1 MRPHKMHFN
10 EIFYLI
16 CSVWKVTRKLFYE
29 ICFECLGKMIAF
41 FFLNNLK
48 LFAVDKNYILNKK
61 ATFKKLYFK

>member
-1 MRPHKMHFN
+1 MGPHKMHFN
-10 EIFYLI
+10 EIFCLI
-16 CSVWKVTRKLFYE
+16 SAVWKVTRKLFYE
-29 ICFECLGKMIAF
+29 ICFECLEKMIA